1 MTITSE
7 GECEGVRFTEARAR
21 FTWSED
27 MQDCDMIAAGF
38 SDEEIDAMITAKA
51 HEGAAFEG
59 CKVEVA

>member
-1 MTITSE
+1 
-7 GECEGVRFTEARAR
+7 
-21 FTWSED
+21 
-27 MQDCDMIAAGF
+27 MIAAGF